1 MSKPEG
7 YSRAKS
13 DADNGSPSTHIG
25 GRIADILVAF
35 TIMTIPMILFS
46 ALLLGLVYHYRI
58 VQNAF
63 VSENLAF
70 DSGQDDSNSFFA
82 KISATTLIVIASWC
96 STIAP
101 ILVGFAVTLIS
112 YPVASSILSA
122 SEKQKATELPTP
134 YQLSLLLRMLSN
146 GSLSSLWGWLKY
158 SFGWKGR
165 RQSQGTPMKTLT
177 SILTLSIILRS
188 VLSQSLNAHNIRS

>member
-7 YSRAKS
+7 S
-13 DADNGSPSTHIG
+13 DADHGSPPTHIA
-25 GRIADILVAF
+25 GRIADIFVAF
-35 TIMTIPMILFS
+35 IIMTVPMVLFS

-70 DSGQDDSNSFFA
+70 DLGQNDSNVFFA
-82 KISATTLIVIASWC
+82 KISATTLITIASWC

-122 SEKQKATELPTP
+122 SEKQKVTELPTP

-158 SFGWKGR
+158 SCGWKGR
-165 RQSQGTPMKTLT
+165 RQSQGTSLKTLT
-177 SILTLSIILRS
+177 SILILGIILRS
-188 VLSQSLNAHNIRS
+188 ALSQSLNTHYVRS